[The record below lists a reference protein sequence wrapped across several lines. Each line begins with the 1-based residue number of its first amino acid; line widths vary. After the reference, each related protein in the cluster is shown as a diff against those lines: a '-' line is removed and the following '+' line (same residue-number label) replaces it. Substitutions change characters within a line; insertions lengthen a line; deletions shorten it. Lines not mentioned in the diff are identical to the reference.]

1 MKRDEGQIGFAPRRV
16 KKAKA
21 RAAFR
26 ARRRW
31 GAVFQTRLHQLFV
44 VSVALKGLHALV
56 ELAGGV
62 ALYLFSTDAIVR
74 WLWEAGRSNDWVAR
88 FAHSFS
94 RPEHEFYAFYLVSH
108 GIVNGAIVAG
118 LLWRKRWSYQATF
131 VVLTLFIAY
140 QLYRYSY
147 THDLGLIVITV
158 IDLIV
163 MALAWNEYRLFK
175 PHLSTR

>member
-94 RPEHEFYAFYLVSH
+94 RPEHELYAFYLVSH
-108 GIVNGAIVAG
+108 GIVNGVIVAG

-147 THDLGLIVITV
+147 THDIGLIAISI

-175 PHLSTR
+175 HRLHH